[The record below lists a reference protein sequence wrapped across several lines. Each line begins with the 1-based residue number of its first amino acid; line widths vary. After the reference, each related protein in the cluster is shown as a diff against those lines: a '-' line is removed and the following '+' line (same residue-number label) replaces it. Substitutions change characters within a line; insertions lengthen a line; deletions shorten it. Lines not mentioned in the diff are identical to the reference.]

1 MKKNNAILALVVIL
15 LTFSFSCNSQN
26 EGENMEQNKNE
37 ATEKLKIFLC
47 GDVMTGR
54 GIDQALPHSVDPVL
68 YESYVKDARDYLA
81 LAENASGNIDT
92 PVGYD
97 YIWGDALKEWKKN
110 NPDLKIINLETSI
123 TTNDEPWPNKGI
135 NYRMHPENVEILKV
149 AGIDHCSLANNHSLD
164 WGRRGLIETMETLSK
179 AGIKFSGA
187 GRTEKKAGEPSVFE
201 TDEGRVLVYSIGSP
215 TSGIPDI
222 WAAEGNT
229 SGLNY
234 LTEFTE
240 KEINQIKKEISAFK
254 KPGDI
259 IVFSIHWGGNW
270 GYGISSH
277 QKAFAYE
284 LIDEAD
290 VDIIYGHSSHHP
302 IGMEVYNN
310 RLIIYGAGD
319 FINDYEG
326 ISGHERYRGD
336 LSLMYFPELERKTG
350 KLLSLK
356 MVPLQIEK
364 FRLNHASRKDAE
376 WLQERLDRESEKLGA
391 RVRIDGEGIL
401 WLVW

>member
-1 MKKNNAILALVVIL
+1 
-15 LTFSFSCNSQN
+15 
-26 EGENMEQNKNE
+26 MEQNKRKTGEN
-37 ATEKLKIFLC
+37 LKIFLC

-54 GIDQALPHSVDPVL
+54 GIDQALPQSVDPVL

-81 LAENASGNIDT
+81 LAESASGNIDT
-92 PVGYD
+92 PVDYN
-97 YIWGDALKEWKKN
+97 YIWGDALEVWKENK
-110 NPDLKIINLETSI
+110 PELKLINLETSV

-135 NYRMHPENVEILKV
+135 NYRMHPENVEVLKV
-149 AGIDHCSLANNHSLD
+149 AGIDHCSLANNHTLD
-164 WGRRGLIETMETLSK
+164 WGRRGLIETEETL
-179 AGIKFSGA
+179 AETGIKYSGV
-187 GRTEKKAGEPSVFE
+187 GRNERKAGEPSVFE
-201 TDEGRVLVYSIGSP
+201 TESGRVLIYSIGSP

-222 WAAEGNT
+222 WAAGYNT
-229 SGLNY
+229 SGLNFLPEY
-234 LTEFTE
+234 TEE
-240 KEINQIKKEISAFK
+240 EIGEIKKEINALKRS
-254 KPGDI
+254 GDI

-290 VDIIYGHSSHHP
+290 VDVIYGHSSHHP
-302 IGMEVYNN
+302 MGMEVYND

-336 LSLMYFPELERKTG
+336 LTLMYFPTLEKKTG

-356 MVPLQIEK
+356 MIPMQIEK
-364 FRLNHASRKDAE
+364 FQLNNASKEDAE
-376 WLQERLDRESEKLGA
+376 WLQERLDRESEKLGGG
-391 RVRIDGEGIL
+391 VRFDGEGVL
-401 WLVW
+401 WLEW